1 MTLFPPAG
9 NHVWEVWG
17 SPNNETALFVLQ
29 GITAAGM
36 NQAVRISREQGVC
49 AQEPVCS

>member
-1 MTLFPPAG
+1 MTLFSPAG